1 MQILVAVDKPKVLSA
16 LCLLFEQQPDTEV
29 VAEVC
34 DVAALIDVTRALQ
47 PDILLVD
54 FELEGMRPQGAY
66 MCRLRALCPALKIV
80 ALVGRP
86 ELAREAVCAGVDGLV
101 NMTDS
106 PQQVLTIIDAVGHD
120 SLPNKY
126 TTVQEPLL
134 AKVGYH

>member
-1 MQILVAVDKPKVLSA
+1 MQILVAVDEPKVLSA

-29 VAEVC
+29 VAEVR

-54 FELEGMRPQGAY
+54 FELDGMRPQDAY
-66 MCRLRALCPALKIV
+66 VCRLRALCPALKIV

-86 ELAREAVCAGVDGLV
+86 EVLREAVCAGVDGLV

-106 PQQVLTIIDAVGHD
+106 PQQVLTMMEAVRHD
-120 SLPNKY
+120 SLPINHRFAGEKL
-126 TTVQEPLL
+126 P
-134 AKVGYH
+134 AKVGHA